1 MIISDFEHLR
11 WKEAPPDF
19 AIFDDAHIIAL
30 IDKSIGNA
38 LKVMRNHPER
48 FENEINNDVNNFIKS
63 SRRAKPVLLDAMIA
77 YACIPDCWGGIY
89 YDKTV
94 TARLAES
101 KSQTVDTQKTEAA
114 TKKEEEGKKG
124 TEAKEQKDQKGEGE
138 KNEGTTDK
146 IWGEWTV
153 DHGTHREEHYGPNNW
168 LLPSVAPCSAP
179 TQ

>member
-63 SRRAKPVLLDAMIA
+63 SRRAKPVIIRCNDRICL
-77 YACIPDCWGGIY
+77 Y
-89 YDKTV
+89 
-94 TARLAES
+94 S
-101 KSQTVDTQKTEAA
+101 
-114 TKKEEEGKKG
+114 
-124 TEAKEQKDQKGEGE
+124 
-138 KNEGTTDK
+138 
-146 IWGEWTV
+146 
-153 DHGTHREEHYGPNNW
+153 
-168 LLPSVAPCSAP
+168 
-179 TQ
+179 